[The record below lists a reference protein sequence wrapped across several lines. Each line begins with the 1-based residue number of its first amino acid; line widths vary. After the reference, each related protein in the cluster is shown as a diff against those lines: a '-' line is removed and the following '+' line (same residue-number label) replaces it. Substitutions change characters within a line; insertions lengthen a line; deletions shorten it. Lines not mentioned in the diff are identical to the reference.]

1 MAWAALLKGEI
12 IEGFL
17 LPLSVMSSLSYK
29 PANCI
34 ALKPRNSDD
43 PEVQSWFYQ
52 ITGLALSRSNQ
63 LSLLKV
69 PEQHR
74 QAIFPGK
81 KTGIKEKD
89 SVYGG
94 WPPILR
100 RESVSAGTQEIHI
113 KKVIR
118 NWANCER
125 LVKNMKE
132 PEEQHKRRMPSNNR
146 VCQLLQYLLFNCM
159 ISDYVRRKVLSYNLK
174 NA

>member
-12 IEGFL
+12 IEAFL

-29 PANCI
+29 LANCI

-43 PEVQSWFYQ
+43 PEVWSWFYQ

-63 LSLLKV
+63 PSLLKV

-81 KTGIKEKD
+81 KTEKD
-89 SVYGG
+89 SVYRGR
-94 WPPILR
+94 PLILR

-113 KKVIR
+113 KKVTGK
-118 NWANCER
+118 WANCER

-132 PEEQHKRRMPSNNR
+132 PEERHKRREECHRITECASCSHTSCLT
-146 VCQLLQYLLFNCM
+146 V
-159 ISDYVRRKVLSYNLK
+159 
-174 NA
+174 